1 VELTFLSA
9 THESGLRFLMRG
21 EKMEELKKELK
32 SLLKV
37 DNGRVTNFN
46 KELDV
51 VRIKHLYCDNGH
63 LYGWSEYV
71 TFQGKPLQESSK
83 EVKKFKEWEKADNA
97 KFFQICN
104 EKGIARAIA
113 EYKPVPINNL

>member
-1 VELTFLSA
+1 
-9 THESGLRFLMRG
+9 M
-21 EKMEELKKELK
+21 EKLKETLKEVLNH
-32 SLLKV
+32 
-37 DNGRVTNFN
+37 DYGRISNFN
-46 KELDV
+46 KDLNV
-51 VRIKHLYCDNGH
+51 VRVKHSYCEDGH

-71 TFQGKPLQESSK
+71 TFEGKPLQDSSK

>member
-1 VELTFLSA
+1 
-9 THESGLRFLMRG
+9 
-21 EKMEELKKELK
+21 MEELKKELK

-51 VRIKHLYCDNGH
+51 VRIKHLHCDNGH
-63 LYGWSEYV
+63 LYGWSEFV
-71 TFQGKPLQESSK
+71 TFQGKPLQDSSE
-83 EVKKFKEWEKADNA
+83 EVKKFKEWEKADDA
-97 KFFQICN
+97 AFFKNCN

-113 EYKPVPINNL
+113 EYKPTPNNF